1 MQVDYAKL
9 RVMLGESIDKIRN
22 FISKDFVEGHSSNTV
37 RRYLTDE
44 FRSVES
50 LMLGVLSEEDE
61 PGDRAL
67 MKEVLMACNSVKQ
80 NRITNKL
87 TVVEYVDLCYKALKV
102 LEVYYGD
109 V

>member
-1 MQVDYAKL
+1 MQVDYVKL
-9 RVMLGESIDKIRN
+9 RVMLGTSIEKIKK
-22 FISKDFVEGHSSNTV
+22 FISKDFVEGHTSNTV

-102 LEVYYGD
+102 LEVYYEGI
-109 V
+109 